1 MKEYLAKLAERQTLT
16 EEEMSRAAQAL
27 FSKDITE
34 SEMAAFIIALKSKGE
49 TAGEIASLV
58 RVMRKEARSVRTS
71 SLNVMDN
78 CGTGEMG
85 RKASI

>member
-16 EEEMSRAAQAL
+16 EEEMSRAAQSL
-27 FSKDITE
+27 FSKDISE
-34 SEMAAFIIALKSKGE
+34 SEMAAFIIALKAKGE

-58 RVMRKEARSVRTS
+58 RVMRKEARSVQTS

-78 CGTGEMG
+78 C
-85 RKASI
+85 